1 MSPTFEHEIQRHL
14 ESGERLIWR
23 GHPLGRSTV
32 LRELLLN
39 LNGLTV
45 IGIILLAVWLVIETR
60 RLIHEPW
67 VLLPMF
73 GVFLICL
80 NSWKRKSELVLCMT
94 DNRLLVID
102 ALGNLLSSA
111 ALQSVQISKNDL
123 DSLIIFQTQGKR
135 VQAWTCS
142 STHEQILAIEK
153 ELSSRGLQLAKDD
166 WGW

>member
-1 MSPTFEHEIQRHL
+1 
-14 ESGERLIWR
+14 
-23 GHPLGRSTV
+23 
-32 LRELLLN
+32 
-39 LNGLTV
+39 
-45 IGIILLAVWLVIETR
+45 
-60 RLIHEPW
+60 
-67 VLLPMF
+67 
-73 GVFLICL
+73 
-80 NSWKRKSELVLCMT
+80 MT